1 MKNCKMYLTIFGLII
16 LLSSFISKEE
26 SVDKELLYHYEE
38 AIKLSEHIMNKHN
51 IYDMDGSDEM
61 CDYIN
66 HINKIKQ
73 IKNKY

>member
-26 SVDKELLYHYEE
+26 SVSVDKELLYHYEE

-61 CDYIN
+61 VDYID

-73 IKNKY
+73 IKK